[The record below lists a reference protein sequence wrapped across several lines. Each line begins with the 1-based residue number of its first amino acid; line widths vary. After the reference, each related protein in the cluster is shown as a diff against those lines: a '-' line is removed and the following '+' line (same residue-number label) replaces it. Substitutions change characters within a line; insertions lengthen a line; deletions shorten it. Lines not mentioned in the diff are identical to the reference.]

1 VKPAAA
7 APAPTPKP
15 VPPPPPAPPAVE
27 EPVLEVVEEPVLL
40 EAAED
45 EPAVDAPGLG
55 KLVKTYKPRKWW
67 LGLLIFGFLFL
78 VNVPCTVAA
87 FWIDDKSKPWIG
99 LTMIPNAAWLIGII
113 ICGGWF
119 LLGVGQRVFL
129 HQRGFKMATPFREAE
144 VRWPDVTAI
153 YLQKTGMFQPT
164 IILLDLEGKPQLDLP
179 HAIKNNEELADR
191 IVAATAPLMKAKIN
205 RALDRG
211 DTVSFG
217 TFLSVSPKA
226 LIFRPDGEKGE
237 TLKLRWKDIESFSM
251 GLYQTNPGAGGL
263 AAAASV
269 QTVLRIIPTDDETPW
284 VCATGNIAN
293 FAVLIELVEKRFGV
307 EITR

>member
-1 VKPAAA
+1 VDD
-7 APAPTPKP
+7 
-15 VPPPPPAPPAVE
+15 
-27 EPVLEVVEEPVLL
+27 EPVLLEVVEEPD
-40 EAAED
+40 AEEPIVEISD
-45 EPAVDAPGLG
+45 EMTPPDIPGLG
-55 KLVKTYKPRKWW
+55 KLVKTYKPKKWW
-67 LGLLIFGFLFL
+67 IGLSISMVLFL

-99 LTMIPNAAWLIGII
+99 LTMIPNAAWLMGII

-129 HQRGFKMATPFREAE
+129 HQRGLKMATLFREAE
-144 VRWPDVTAI
+144 VRWPEVTAI

-191 IVAATAPLMKAKIN
+191 IVAATAPLLTAKIN

-217 TFLSVSPKA
+217 RFLSVSPKA

-237 TLKLRWKDIESFSM
+237 TLKLRWEDIESFSM

-269 QTVLRIIPTDDETPW
+269 QTVLRIIPTDDEPPW

-293 FAVLIELVEKRFGV
+293 FAILIELVEKRFGV